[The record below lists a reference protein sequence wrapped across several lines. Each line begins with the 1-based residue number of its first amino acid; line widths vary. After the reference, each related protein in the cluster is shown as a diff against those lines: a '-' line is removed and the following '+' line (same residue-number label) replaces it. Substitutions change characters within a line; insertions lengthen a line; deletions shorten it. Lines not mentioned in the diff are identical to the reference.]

1 MKNAFLCSALNSCFA
16 YGFSSKIRVC
26 FHSVLLSASENIEE
40 FGDYIL
46 EEKLYFQNPIDDYLY
61 SLSPCLAPPFFSQ
74 SLLGILSNKG
84 VFLLLLLLLLYIQL
98 IFVF

>member
-40 FGDYIL
+40 DFGDYIL

-61 SLSPCLAPPFFSQ
+61 SLSPCLAPSFFPQ

-84 VFLLLLLLLLYIQL
+84 VFLLLLLLYIQL